1 MNSVYSSWSN
11 IFIAHVKRDILTNSR
26 SLIDLI
32 SIVGFMILIII
43 LFPLGLGPIQE
54 KLNIVS
60 NAVIWVGLIL
70 AIIPSLEKILQK
82 DFENGWLD
90 QIATSPIPLEIVMLS
105 KGISYW
111 LIILIPLMQ
120 LILIQ
125 LQVMILKFWIESF
138 VLLIPLIIT
147 SPIFAILLDMDLKNI
162 PWLVISISAGSL
174 AISLIG
180 LSGSALILGA
190 RRGNIL
196 LPILIIPLMTP
207 ILIFG
212 VGVNEAI
219 KINASPY
226 GNLFLLLALTL
237 VYLVIS
243 PFISALLVRIA
254 IGR

>member
-1 MNSVYSSWSN
+1 MNSIHSSWSN
-11 IFIAHVKRDILTNSR
+11 IFIAHIRRDILTNSR
-26 SLIDLI
+26 SLLDLI

-43 LFPLGLGPIQE
+43 LFPLGLGPIKE

-70 AIIPSLEKILQK
+70 AIIPSLEKLLQK
-82 DFENGWLD
+82 DFESGWLD
-90 QIATSPIPLEIVMLS
+90 QIATSPAPLEIIMLS
-105 KGISYW
+105 KAISYW
-111 LIILIPLMQ
+111 LIM
-120 LILIQ
+120 
-125 LQVMILKFWIESF
+125 
-138 VLLIPLIIT
+138 LIPLIIT

-190 RRGNIL
+190 RKGNIL

-212 VGVNEAI
+212 VGVNEAV
-219 KINASPY
+219 KINESPF

-237 VYLVIS
+237 IYLVIS

>member
-105 KGISYW
+105 KGLSYW
-111 LIILIPLMQ
+111 LII
-120 LILIQ
+120 
-125 LQVMILKFWIESF
+125 
-138 VLLIPLIIT
+138 LIPLIIT
-147 SPIFAILLDMDLKNI
+147 SPIFSILLDMDLKNI

-226 GNLFLLLALTL
+226 GNLYLLLALTL

>member
-1 MNSVYSSWSN
+1 MNSVYTSWSN

-70 AIIPSLEKILQK
+70 AIMPSLEKLLQK

-111 LIILIPLMQ
+111 LII
-120 LILIQ
+120 
-125 LQVMILKFWIESF
+125 
-138 VLLIPLIIT
+138 LIPLIIT

-237 VYLVIS
+237 IYLVIS

>member
-1 MNSVYSSWSN
+1 MNSIYSSWSN
-11 IFIAHVKRDILTNSR
+11 IFLAHIKRDILINFR

-32 SIVGFMILIII
+32 SIIGFMILIII
-43 LFPLGLGPIQE
+43 LFPLGLGPVQE
-54 KLNIVS
+54 KINIVS

-70 AIIPSLEKILQK
+70 AIIPSLEKLLQK
-82 DFENGWLD
+82 DYENGWLD
-90 QIATSPIPLEIVMLS
+90 QIATSPIPLEIIMVS

-111 LIILIPLMQ
+111 LIM
-120 LILIQ
+120 
-125 LQVMILKFWIESF
+125 
-138 VLLIPLIIT
+138 LIPLILT
-147 SPIFAILLDMDLKNI
+147 SPIFAILLNMDLKNI
-162 PWLVISISAGSL
+162 PWLVISISSGSL

-180 LSGSALILGA
+180 LIGSALILGTK
-190 RRGNIL
+190 RGNIL

-219 KINASPY
+219 KINEPPY
-226 GNLFLLLALTL
+226 GNLFLLLAFTL
-237 VYLVIS
+237 IYLVIS

>member
-1 MNSVYSSWSN
+1 MNSIHSSWSN
-11 IFIAHVKRDILTNSR
+11 IFIAHIKRDILTNSR
-26 SLIDLI
+26 SLLDLI

-43 LFPLGLGPIQE
+43 LFPLGLGPIKE

-70 AIIPSLEKILQK
+70 AIIPSLEKLLQK

-90 QIATSPIPLEIVMLS
+90 QIATSPAPLEIIMLS
-105 KGISYW
+105 KAISYW
-111 LIILIPLMQ
+111 LIM
-120 LILIQ
+120 
-125 LQVMILKFWIESF
+125 
-138 VLLIPLIIT
+138 LIPLIIT

-162 PWLVISISAGSL
+162 PWLIISISAGSL

-180 LSGSALILGA
+180 ISGSALILGA

-212 VGVNEAI
+212 VGVNEAV
-219 KINASPY
+219 KINESPF

-237 VYLVIS
+237 IYLVIS

>member
-111 LIILIPLMQ
+111 LIILIPL
-120 LILIQ
+120 
-125 LQVMILKFWIESF
+125 
-138 VLLIPLIIT
+138 IIT

-219 KINASPY
+219 RINASPY

>member
-105 KGISYW
+105 KGLSYW
-111 LIILIPLMQ
+111 LII
-120 LILIQ
+120 
-125 LQVMILKFWIESF
+125 
-138 VLLIPLIIT
+138 LIPLIIT
-147 SPIFAILLDMDLKNI
+147 SPIFSILLDMDLKNI

-212 VGVNEAI
+212 VGMNEAI
-219 KINASPY
+219 RINASPY

>member
-1 MNSVYSSWSN
+1 MNSIHSNWSN
-11 IFIAHVKRDILTNSR
+11 IFIAHIRRDILTNSR
-26 SLIDLI
+26 SLLDLI

-43 LFPLGLGPIQE
+43 LFPLGLGPIKE

-70 AIIPSLEKILQK
+70 AIIPSLEKLLQK
-82 DFENGWLD
+82 DFESGWLD
-90 QIATSPIPLEIVMLS
+90 QIATSPAPLEIIMLS
-105 KGISYW
+105 KAISYW
-111 LIILIPLMQ
+111 LIM
-120 LILIQ
+120 
-125 LQVMILKFWIESF
+125 
-138 VLLIPLIIT
+138 LIPLIIT

-212 VGVNEAI
+212 VGVNEAV
-219 KINASPY
+219 KINESPF

-237 VYLVIS
+237 IYLVIS

>member
-1 MNSVYSSWSN
+1 MNSIHSNWSN
-11 IFIAHVKRDILTNSR
+11 IFIAHIRRDILTNSR
-26 SLIDLI
+26 SLLDLI
-32 SIVGFMILIII
+32 SIVCFMILIII
-43 LFPLGLGPIQE
+43 LFPLGLGPIKE

-70 AIIPSLEKILQK
+70 AIIPSLEKLLQK

-90 QIATSPIPLEIVMLS
+90 QIATSPAPLEIIMLS
-105 KGISYW
+105 KAISYW
-111 LIILIPLMQ
+111 LIM
-120 LILIQ
+120 
-125 LQVMILKFWIESF
+125 
-138 VLLIPLIIT
+138 LIPLIIT

-190 RRGNIL
+190 RKGNIL

-212 VGVNEAI
+212 VGVNEAV
-219 KINASPY
+219 KINESPF

-237 VYLVIS
+237 IYLVIS
-243 PFISALLVRIA
+243 PFLSALLVRIA

>member
-1 MNSVYSSWSN
+1 MNSIHSSWSN
-11 IFIAHVKRDILTNSR
+11 IFIAHIKRDILTNSR
-26 SLIDLI
+26 SLLDLI

-43 LFPLGLGPIQE
+43 LFPLGLGPIKE

-60 NAVIWVGLIL
+60 NAIIWVGLIL
-70 AIIPSLEKILQK
+70 AIIPSLEKLLQK

-90 QIATSPIPLEIVMLS
+90 QIATSPAPLEIIMLS
-105 KGISYW
+105 KAISYW
-111 LIILIPLMQ
+111 LIM
-120 LILIQ
+120 
-125 LQVMILKFWIESF
+125 
-138 VLLIPLIIT
+138 LIPLIIT

-212 VGVNEAI
+212 VGVNEAV
-219 KINASPY
+219 KINESPF

-237 VYLVIS
+237 IYLVIS

>member
-70 AIIPSLEKILQK
+70 AIIPSLEKLLQK
-82 DFENGWLD
+82 DFESGWLD

-111 LIILIPLMQ
+111 LII
-120 LILIQ
+120 
-125 LQVMILKFWIESF
+125 
-138 VLLIPLIIT
+138 LIPLIIT

-219 KINASPY
+219 NINASPY

>member
-1 MNSVYSSWSN
+1 MNSIHSSWSN
-11 IFIAHVKRDILTNSR
+11 IFISHIRRDILTNSR
-26 SLIDLI
+26 SLLDLI

-43 LFPLGLGPIQE
+43 LFPLGLGPIKE

-70 AIIPSLEKILQK
+70 AIIPSLEKLLQK

-90 QIATSPIPLEIVMLS
+90 QIATSPAPLEIIMLS
-105 KGISYW
+105 KAISYW
-111 LIILIPLMQ
+111 LIM
-120 LILIQ
+120 
-125 LQVMILKFWIESF
+125 
-138 VLLIPLIIT
+138 LIPLIIT

-190 RRGNIL
+190 RKGNIL

-212 VGVNEAI
+212 VGVNEAV
-219 KINASPY
+219 KINESPF

-237 VYLVIS
+237 IYLVIS

>member
-1 MNSVYSSWSN
+1 MNSIHSNWSN
-11 IFIAHVKRDILTNSR
+11 IFIAHIRRDILTNSR
-26 SLIDLI
+26 SLLDLI

-43 LFPLGLGPIQE
+43 LFPLGLGPIKE
-54 KLNIVS
+54 KLNVVS

-70 AIIPSLEKILQK
+70 AIIPSLEKLLQK
-82 DFENGWLD
+82 DFESGWLD
-90 QIATSPIPLEIVMLS
+90 QIATSPAPLEIIMLS
-105 KGISYW
+105 KAISYW
-111 LIILIPLMQ
+111 LIM
-120 LILIQ
+120 
-125 LQVMILKFWIESF
+125 
-138 VLLIPLIIT
+138 LIPLIIT

-219 KINASPY
+219 KINETPY
-226 GNLFLLLALTL
+226 GNLFLLLAFTL
-237 VYLVIS
+237 IYLVIS

>member
-1 MNSVYSSWSN
+1 MNSIYTSWSN

-32 SIVGFMILIII
+32 SIVGFMMLIII

-70 AIIPSLEKILQK
+70 AIIPSLEKLLQK

-111 LIILIPLMQ
+111 LII
-120 LILIQ
+120 
-125 LQVMILKFWIESF
+125 
-138 VLLIPLIIT
+138 LIPLIIT

-219 KINASPY
+219 RINASPY

>member
-11 IFIAHVKRDILTNSR
+11 IFIAHVKRDILINSR

-32 SIVGFMILIII
+32 SIVGLMILIII

-105 KGISYW
+105 KGLSYW
-111 LIILIPLMQ
+111 LII
-120 LILIQ
+120 
-125 LQVMILKFWIESF
+125 
-138 VLLIPLIIT
+138 LIPLIIT

-212 VGVNEAI
+212 VGVNESI
-219 KINASPY
+219 NINASPY

>member
-70 AIIPSLEKILQK
+70 AIMPSLEKILQK

-105 KGISYW
+105 KGLSYW
-111 LIILIPLMQ
+111 LII
-120 LILIQ
+120 
-125 LQVMILKFWIESF
+125 
-138 VLLIPLIIT
+138 LIPLIIT

-162 PWLVISISAGSL
+162 PWLVISISAGSF

-207 ILIFG
+207 ILVFG

-219 KINASPY
+219 RINASPY

>member
-70 AIIPSLEKILQK
+70 AIMPSLEKLLQK

-111 LIILIPLMQ
+111 LII
-120 LILIQ
+120 
-125 LQVMILKFWIESF
+125 
-138 VLLIPLIIT
+138 LIPLIIT

-212 VGVNEAI
+212 VGVNEAV
-219 KINASPY
+219 KINESPF

-237 VYLVIS
+237 IYLVIS

>member
-11 IFIAHVKRDILTNSR
+11 IFIAHIKRDILTNSR
-26 SLIDLI
+26 SLLDLI

-43 LFPLGLGPIQE
+43 LFPLGLGPIKE

-70 AIIPSLEKILQK
+70 AIIPSLEKLLQK

-90 QIATSPIPLEIVMLS
+90 QIATSPAPLEIIMLS
-105 KGISYW
+105 KAISYW
-111 LIILIPLMQ
+111 LIM
-120 LILIQ
+120 
-125 LQVMILKFWIESF
+125 
-138 VLLIPLIIT
+138 LIPLIIT

-190 RRGNIL
+190 RKGNIL

-212 VGVNEAI
+212 VGVNEAV
-219 KINASPY
+219 KINESPF

-237 VYLVIS
+237 IYLVIS

>member
-70 AIIPSLEKILQK
+70 AIIPSLEKLLQK

-90 QIATSPIPLEIVMLS
+90 QIATSSVPLEIAMLS

-111 LIILIPLMQ
+111 LIM
-120 LILIQ
+120 
-125 LQVMILKFWIESF
+125 
-138 VLLIPLIIT
+138 LIPLIII

>member
-1 MNSVYSSWSN
+1 MNSVYTSWSN

-70 AIIPSLEKILQK
+70 AIMPSLEKLLQK

-111 LIILIPLMQ
+111 LII
-120 LILIQ
+120 
-125 LQVMILKFWIESF
+125 
-138 VLLIPLIIT
+138 LIPLIIT

-219 KINASPY
+219 KINVSPY

>member
-60 NAVIWVGLIL
+60 NAVIWVSLIL
-70 AIIPSLEKILQK
+70 AIMPSLEKILQK

-111 LIILIPLMQ
+111 LIM
-120 LILIQ
+120 
-125 LQVMILKFWIESF
+125 
-138 VLLIPLIIT
+138 LIPLIIT

-219 KINASPY
+219 RINASPY

-254 IGR
+254 IER

>member
-70 AIIPSLEKILQK
+70 AIMPSLEKLLQK

-111 LIILIPLMQ
+111 LII
-120 LILIQ
+120 
-125 LQVMILKFWIESF
+125 
-138 VLLIPLIIT
+138 LIPLIIT

-219 KINASPY
+219 RINASPY

-237 VYLVIS
+237 VYVVIS

>member
-105 KGISYW
+105 KGLSYW
-111 LIILIPLMQ
+111 LIILIPL
-120 LILIQ
+120 
-125 LQVMILKFWIESF
+125 
-138 VLLIPLIIT
+138 IIM
-147 SPIFAILLDMDLKNI
+147 SPIFSILLDMDLKNI

-219 KINASPY
+219 RINASPY

>member
-70 AIIPSLEKILQK
+70 AIMPSLEKLLQK

-111 LIILIPLMQ
+111 LIM
-120 LILIQ
+120 
-125 LQVMILKFWIESF
+125 
-138 VLLIPLIIT
+138 LIPLIIT

-219 KINASPY
+219 NINASPY

>member
-1 MNSVYSSWSN
+1 MCIRDS
-11 IFIAHVKRDILTNSR
+11 IRRDILTNSR
-26 SLIDLI
+26 SLLDLI

-43 LFPLGLGPIQE
+43 LFPLGLGPIKE

-70 AIIPSLEKILQK
+70 AIIPSLEKLLQK
-82 DFENGWLD
+82 DFESGWLD
-90 QIATSPIPLEIVMLS
+90 QIATSPAPLEIIMLS
-105 KGISYW
+105 KAISYW
-111 LIILIPLMQ
+111 LIM
-120 LILIQ
+120 
-125 LQVMILKFWIESF
+125 
-138 VLLIPLIIT
+138 LIPLIIT

-190 RRGNIL
+190 RKGNIL

-212 VGVNEAI
+212 VGVNEAV
-219 KINASPY
+219 KINESPF

-237 VYLVIS
+237 IYLVIS

>member
-1 MNSVYSSWSN
+1 MNSIHSNWSN
-11 IFIAHVKRDILTNSR
+11 IFIAHIRRDILTNSR
-26 SLIDLI
+26 SLLDLI

-43 LFPLGLGPIQE
+43 LFPLGLGPIKE

-70 AIIPSLEKILQK
+70 AIIPSLEKLLQK

-90 QIATSPIPLEIVMLS
+90 QIATSPAPLEIIMLS
-105 KGISYW
+105 KAISYW
-111 LIILIPLMQ
+111 LIM
-120 LILIQ
+120 
-125 LQVMILKFWIESF
+125 
-138 VLLIPLIIT
+138 LIPLIIT

-196 LPILIIPLMTP
+196 LPILIIPLMSP

-212 VGVNEAI
+212 VGVNEAV
-219 KINASPY
+219 KINESPF

-237 VYLVIS
+237 IYLVIS

>member
-1 MNSVYSSWSN
+1 MNSIHSSWSN
-11 IFIAHVKRDILTNSR
+11 IFIAHIKRDILTNSR
-26 SLIDLI
+26 SLLDLI

-43 LFPLGLGPIQE
+43 LFPLGLGPIKE

-60 NAVIWVGLIL
+60 NAVIWVGLML
-70 AIIPSLEKILQK
+70 AIIPSLEKLLQK

-90 QIATSPIPLEIVMLS
+90 QIATSPAPLEIIMLS
-105 KGISYW
+105 KAISYW
-111 LIILIPLMQ
+111 LIM
-120 LILIQ
+120 
-125 LQVMILKFWIESF
+125 
-138 VLLIPLIIT
+138 LIPLIIT

-196 LPILIIPLMTP
+196 LPILIIPLMSP

-212 VGVNEAI
+212 VGVNEAV
-219 KINASPY
+219 KINESPF

-237 VYLVIS
+237 IYLVIS

>member
-105 KGISYW
+105 KGLSYW
-111 LIILIPLMQ
+111 LIM
-120 LILIQ
+120 
-125 LQVMILKFWIESF
+125 
-138 VLLIPLIIT
+138 LIPLIIT

-162 PWLVISISAGSL
+162 PWLIISISAGSL

-219 KINASPY
+219 RINASPY

>member
-1 MNSVYSSWSN
+1 MNSIHSSWSN
-11 IFIAHVKRDILTNSR
+11 IFIAHIKRDILTNSR
-26 SLIDLI
+26 SLLDLI

-43 LFPLGLGPIQE
+43 LFPLGLGPIKE

-70 AIIPSLEKILQK
+70 AIIPSLEKLLQK

-90 QIATSPIPLEIVMLS
+90 QIATSPAPLEIIMLS
-105 KGISYW
+105 KAISYW
-111 LIILIPLMQ
+111 LIM
-120 LILIQ
+120 
-125 LQVMILKFWIESF
+125 
-138 VLLIPLIIT
+138 LIPLIIT

-212 VGVNEAI
+212 VGVNEAV
-219 KINASPY
+219 KINE
-226 GNLFLLLALTL
+226 
-237 VYLVIS
+237 S
-243 PFISALLVRIA
+243 PF
-254 IGR
+254 

>member
-1 MNSVYSSWSN
+1 MNSIHSSWSN
-11 IFIAHVKRDILTNSR
+11 IFIAHIKRDILTNSR
-26 SLIDLI
+26 SLLDLI

-43 LFPLGLGPIQE
+43 LFPLGLGPIKE

-70 AIIPSLEKILQK
+70 AIIPSLEKLLQK
-82 DFENGWLD
+82 DFESGWLD
-90 QIATSPIPLEIVMLS
+90 QIATSPAPLEIIMLS
-105 KGISYW
+105 KAISYW
-111 LIILIPLMQ
+111 LIM
-120 LILIQ
+120 
-125 LQVMILKFWIESF
+125 
-138 VLLIPLIIT
+138 LIPLIIT

-212 VGVNEAI
+212 VGVNEAV
-219 KINASPY
+219 KINESPF
-226 GNLFLLLALTL
+226 GNLFLLT
-237 VYLVIS
+237 
-243 PFISALLVRIA
+243 
-254 IGR
+254 